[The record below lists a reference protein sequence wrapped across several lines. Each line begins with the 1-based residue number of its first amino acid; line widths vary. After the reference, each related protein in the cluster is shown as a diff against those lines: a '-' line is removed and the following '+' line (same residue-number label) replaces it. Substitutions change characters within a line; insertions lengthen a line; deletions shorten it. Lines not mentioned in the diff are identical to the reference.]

1 MAKKCVNRTK
11 IDINY
16 IKRDIGK
23 IMERMTELVQ
33 MLNEYAYR
41 YYTLDEPIVSDK
53 EYDVLYD
60 ELVELEKSSGVV
72 LPDSPTHRVG
82 GELLKQFDSYTHKQ
96 RLYSLAKSQS
106 TEELESW
113 WTRCT
118 NSLNIDK
125 MLCSVEFKYDGLT
138 VNLSYKNGEL
148 VRATTRGRSCYKRGK
163 NYTYY
168 TFDYPI

>member
-1 MAKKCVNRTK
+1 
-11 IDINY
+11 
-16 IKRDIGK
+16 
-23 IMERMTELVQ
+23 MERMTELVQ
-33 MLNEYAYR
+33 KLNEYAYR

-148 VRATTRGRSCYKRGK
+148 VRATTRGNGVKGEVVTSGAKTIRTIQIGRAHV
-163 NYTYY
+163 
-168 TFDYPI
+168 